1 MEEISREKLFELMP
15 YLKWKQKTMTS
26 LISLYNKY
34 SDVRWIYYFNNAP
47 QSKNIRDQQNSN
59 YKMKN
64 NNNSRRILSTSVDNN
79 FNVFIR
85 EHEQIDSIFIW
96 IL

>member
-1 MEEISREKLFELMP
+1 MMCVLCAYITIMYEL
-15 YLKWKQKTMTS
+15 
-26 LISLYNKY
+26 
-34 SDVRWIYYFNNAP
+34 IYYFNNAP